1 MLMAAIVLIGPS
13 GYRKPRAVSTPPPN
27 SDALAPMAH
36 GVPGFIPSDSSQP
49 AVPCSPKPP
58 NQPKDFCEPC
68 PLNSPPTVS
77 RKISNPRS
85 LIMSVSWSLLVYNY
99 VVVTSGYQ
107 SNQLTCQLLVCS
119 PFFHL

>member
-1 MLMAAIVLIGPS
+1 MAAIVLIVPS

-77 RKISNPRS
+77 RKISSPRS
-85 LIMSVSWSLLVYNY
+85 LIMCVFSLVFACIQLCCSNRRLPEQPAYIP
-99 VVVTSGYQ
+99 VTH
-107 SNQLTCQLLVCS
+107 V
-119 PFFHL
+119 